1 MMVPWKVSR
10 STIAAHKRGSVNVLV
25 QPEKDS
31 LVAMATDAFSS
42 RSVSTWKRSSAPRLS
57 RGHPAR
63 WRFRGRQRLSDRSA
77 RDAVLLERDRI
88 DKPLILASPAYP
100 REKLHS
106 RFHHCLPPLEKHPDG
121 INRGVGQLKLR
132 FINRRAAKWAQT
144 KLQTRS
150 PLKLP

>member
-1 MMVPWKVSR
+1 M
-10 STIAAHKRGSVNVLV
+10 
-25 QPEKDS
+25 
-31 LVAMATDAFSS
+31 
-42 RSVSTWKRSSAPRLS
+42 
-57 RGHPAR
+57 
-63 WRFRGRQRLSDRSA
+63 
-77 RDAVLLERDRI
+77 LLERDRI